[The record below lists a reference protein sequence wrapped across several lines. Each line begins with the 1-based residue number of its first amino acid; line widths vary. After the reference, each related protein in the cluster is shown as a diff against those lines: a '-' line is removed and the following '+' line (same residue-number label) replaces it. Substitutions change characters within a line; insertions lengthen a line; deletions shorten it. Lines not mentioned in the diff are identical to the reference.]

1 MKRHSGFGFLFL
13 VWSAVAFCGT
23 VSRIEYV
30 EDFAL
35 SAGVSPAGREL
46 GGDGPAWRVDGRVS
60 GTGRG
65 SVGAAS
71 GGAAWVPLEAG
82 AASIRLRAMMDP
94 SGSDWVAAAI
104 GGGWGNAF
112 YDTAQLWVLMRPSA
126 DYQIRADGGRLVLQ
140 TGKVPA
146 FRRSGGNLVELRYD
160 RADRVLAVTLNGE
173 TVYANALPASGGF
186 RPALDS
192 AGFKFNGPMRPSGS
206 PEVSAVS
213 VELAGEFPPRATLR
227 LDDELG
233 VYAPGVAP
241 FAHVGARGLPGE
253 GATLSLRAVDFSGR
267 VVWSLDDAQTVGR
280 GGVTA
285 THRVEIGRRLGYF
298 ELSCVVRD
306 AGGAVLAEASRPF
319 VVIPEPPAEAR
330 TVANP
335 FGAMVYPHIAYSAR
349 EKEIDARY
357 MSRIGLRYVRTH
369 RLNWLHIQP
378 SPEDPFNWGD
388 ADREVDIY
396 RRHGLRIIAT
406 TGWPVPRW
414 ASSARD
420 LDLPESKG
428 NFAPA
433 PDAMEDAR
441 RFHRELAARYRDD
454 IDFYEIGNE
463 VDAHFWL
470 GSAEH
475 YREHDIPG
483 ILRDYRDYF
492 AALSG
497 AIRDSAPDARVAP
510 GVTGAKEGH
519 SYRPWLTSQME
530 LGLGKLMTAY
540 GPHYRADIGYAN
552 EVMARHGVKV
562 PVIFTEIGG
571 FSRNPGGS
579 DPFGAEMRRVIRDDY
594 HQMATQLTHPN
605 VRALC
610 KFILREQ
617 PTYGGE
623 GVIHAGLL
631 GVDFS
636 LRPSYVAYATL
647 VRSLAGARFVG
658 RINLSRSATA
668 GWGEGFAFE
677 RDGKRINLVFLHAMT
692 PAAVRL
698 RSTAGE
704 LVVVDVM
711 GEVTRLPVADGVA
724 ELSISPDL
732 PLIVVGPVEG
742 EPGPVEIPDDTLVK
756 EVAVTLN
763 NPGFEQDAPDGVP
776 GWGLMVDEQGA
787 GGGRSERFAVAKDR
801 RVFRGGAQS
810 VRMDAPR
817 PTRWYGITQALPPDQ
832 IPRPGPG
839 EYLVFK
845 VSAYAK
851 GEAIHG
857 KGLGY
862 TLALRRSSGERLVF
876 LGSPYF
882 GFGGTYDWKELA
894 GENRLDTWPEGAE
907 RVTLDLLLG
916 LSTGTLWL
924 DDVSVTVQLWRRGG

>member
-1 MKRHSGFGFLFL
+1 
-13 VWSAVAFCGT
+13 
-23 VSRIEYV
+23 
-30 EDFAL
+30 
-35 SAGVSPAGREL
+35 
-46 GGDGPAWRVDGRVS
+46 
-60 GTGRG
+60 
-65 SVGAAS
+65 
-71 GGAAWVPLEAG
+71 
-82 AASIRLRAMMDP
+82 
-94 SGSDWVAAAI
+94 
-104 GGGWGNAF
+104 
-112 YDTAQLWVLMRPSA
+112 
-126 DYQIRADGGRLVLQ
+126 
-140 TGKVPA
+140 
-146 FRRSGGNLVELRYD
+146 ELRYD
-160 RADRVLAVTLNGE
+160 RESGVLVVALNGE
-173 TVYANALPASGGF
+173 TVFDEALHGDDGF

-192 AGFKFNGPMRPSGS
+192 VGFKFNGPLLPSGS
-206 PEVSAVS
+206 PEVSEFS
-213 VELAGEFPPRATLR
+213 VALTGDFPARATLR

-233 VYAPGVAP
+233 VYAPGVVPVAR
-241 FAHVGARGLPGE
+241 VGAKGLPGE
-253 GATLSLRAVDFSGR
+253 RATLSLSAVDFSGR

-285 THRVEIGRRLGYF
+285 THRVELGPRHGYF
-298 ELSCVVRD
+298 KLRCVVKD
-306 AGGAVLAEASRPF
+306 ASGAVLAEASRPF
-319 VVIPEPPAEAR
+319 AVIPEPSAVVR
-330 TVANP
+330 TEANP
-335 FGAMVYPHIAYSAR
+335 FGAMVYPHIAYPAR

-369 RLNWLHIQP
+369 RLNWLHVQSGP
-378 SPEDPFNWGD
+378 DAPFNWTD

-406 TGWPVPRW
+406 TGWPVPAW

-420 LDLPESKG
+420 LALPESKG

-433 PDAMEDAR
+433 PEAMEDAR

-454 IDFYEIGNE
+454 IDYYEIGNE

-470 GSAEH
+470 GSAGH

-483 ILRDYRDYF
+483 VLGDYRDYF

-497 AIRDSAPDARVAP
+497 AILDSAPRARIAP
-510 GVTGAKEGH
+510 GVTGALEGH
-519 SYRPWLTSQME
+519 SYRPWLTTQME
-530 LGLGKLMTAY
+530 QGLGKLMTAY

-552 EVMARHGVKV
+552 EVMARHGVRV
-562 PVIFTEIGG
+562 PVILTEIGG

-579 DPFGAEMRRVIRDDY
+579 DPFGAEMRRIIRDDY
-594 HQMATQLTHPN
+594 HQMATQLTHDN

-623 GVIHAGLL
+623 GVIHAGMLAE
-631 GVDFS
+631 DFS

-647 VRSLAGARFVG
+647 VRSLAGAKFVG
-658 RINLSRSATA
+658 RINLTRSASA

-677 RDGKRINLVFLHAMT
+677 RDGKRINLLFLHAAT
-692 PAAVRL
+692 PGALRL
-698 RSTAGE
+698 RSPAGE
-704 LVVVDVM
+704 LVVMDVM
-711 GEVTRLPVADGVA
+711 GEATRLPVADGAA
-724 ELSISPDL
+724 ELSMPSDL

-742 EPGPVEIPDDTLVK
+742 EPGPAEIPGDTLVK
-756 EVAVTLN
+756 EIEVALK
-763 NPGFEQDAPDGVP
+763 NPDFEQNASDGVP
-776 GWGLMVDEQGA
+776 GWGIMVDEQGA
-787 GGGRSERFAVAKDR
+787 RGGRSDRFAVAIDR
-801 RVFRGGAQS
+801 QVFHGGAQS

-817 PTRWYGITQALPPDQ
+817 PTRWYGITQTLPPDQ

-845 VSAYAK
+845 ISAHAK

-862 TLALRRSSGERLVF
+862 TLALRRPSGERLVF